1 MGERGPKPKG
11 QVKIKW
17 SPEFSYALGLLTTD
31 GCLSSNG
38 RHISLVSKDR
48 EQIEH
53 FSQAL
58 QLFNKK
64 IGRHTSGYNGN
75 EAYRLQFGDIL
86 FYRFLLGIGLTPA
99 KSKTLG
105 EVIIP
110 DKYFFHFLRGV
121 FDGDGYSY
129 SYWDKRWRSSFMF
142 YIGFVSASQKHI
154 LWLRE
159 RLKNF
164 LGVKGHITKT
174 KNNSCYQLKYAK
186 FEATKIIHKMYSSK
200 SVMCLSRKRL
210 KIEKMLGIVKEKLR
224 NTPGW
229 RNWLDALP

>member
-1 MGERGPKPKG
+1 MGKRGPRPRG
-11 QVKIKW
+11 QIKIKW
-17 SPEFSYALGLLTTD
+17 SSEFSYALGLLTTD
-31 GCLSSNG
+31 GCLSDDG
-38 RHISLVSKDR
+38 RHISFVSKDR

-58 QLFNKK
+58 RLFNKTS
-64 IGRHTSGYNGN
+64 RHVSGYNGSK
-75 EAYRLQFGDIL
+75 AYRLQFGDVL

-142 YIGFVSASQKHI
+142 YVGFVSASYKHI
-154 LWLRE
+154 LWLRG
-159 RLKNF
+159 RLKNL
-164 LGVKGHITKT
+164 LGLIGHITKT
-174 KNNSCYQLKYAK
+174 KDASCHQLKYAK
-186 FEATKIIHKMYSSK
+186 LEATKIIRKMYPSK
-200 SVMCLSRKRL
+200 SVICLLRKRL
-210 KIEKMLGIVKEKLR
+210 KIEKMLGIVGKRL
-224 NTPGW
+224 
-229 RNWLDALP
+229 